1 MEKHRRCDLMPAK
14 CRICNEKNTALIKQ
28 FSVEVERS
36 LARLWSGNSA
46 LRNDPR
52 SLEGDSK

>member
-28 FSVEVERS
+28 FSSRSGCRSGAVISEAVERK
-36 LARLWSGNSA
+36 LSA
-46 LRNDPR
+46 
-52 SLEGDSK
+52 S